1 MKTLKWTLRNF
12 RTLIDFCIAKNFSF
26 FLFDNGNDRFGDG
39 DKNSYETFD
48 LRRPRFLATRHLKT
62 MYHEY
67 HVIATKAF
75 LKSRIVTKFVF
86 CKFVTVSHIMQ
97 ETFLHH
103 NIGIF
108 NKIIKSK
115 VNATMGTFLDF
126 AYFNS
131 YLQTKETA

>member
-1 MKTLKWTLRNF
+1 
-12 RTLIDFCIAKNFSF
+12 
-26 FLFDNGNDRFGDG
+26 
-39 DKNSYETFD
+39 
-48 LRRPRFLATRHLKT
+48 
-62 MYHEY
+62 
-67 HVIATKAF
+67 
-75 LKSRIVTKFVF
+75 
-86 CKFVTVSHIMQ
+86 MQ

-131 YLQTKETA
+131 YLQTKELHRNEAKQSFWNQKFYSLLGQFWKVLIKMKPLKILMLVSLTPKN